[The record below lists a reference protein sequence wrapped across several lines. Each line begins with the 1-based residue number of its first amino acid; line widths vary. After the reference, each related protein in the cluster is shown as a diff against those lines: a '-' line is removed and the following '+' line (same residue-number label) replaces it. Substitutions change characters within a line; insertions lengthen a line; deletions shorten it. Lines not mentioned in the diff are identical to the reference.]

1 MIAVT
6 KLNQEELVINA
17 RQIESVEACPDTR
30 ITLINGKQLYVRE
43 SPDEIVTRVWAW
55 LRSIATTLPGDEED

>member
-17 RQIESVEACPDTR
+17 RQIESVESCPDTR

-43 SPDEIVTRVWAW
+43 SPDEIINRVWVW
-55 LRSIATTLPGDEED
+55 LRSIATSLPGDEED